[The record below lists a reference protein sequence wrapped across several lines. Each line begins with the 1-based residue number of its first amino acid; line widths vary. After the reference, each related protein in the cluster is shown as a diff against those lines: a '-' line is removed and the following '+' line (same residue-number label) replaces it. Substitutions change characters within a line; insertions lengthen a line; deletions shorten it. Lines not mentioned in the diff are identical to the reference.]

1 MLEYAIHSVQQA
13 GVSRVVVVVGH
24 QADEVIEEIEAD
36 VEYAVQEE
44 QLGTAHAVMQARE
57 KLADHRGP
65 VLVTYGDAPLY
76 RPETFRALIEVH
88 RAEGAQATL
97 LSTCLDEPRGY
108 GRVIRTSERGEFVEI
123 VEERDITTS
132 EIAAIREVNTGTYCF
147 DGPALFR
154 ALEQVNNENAQG
166 EYYLPD
172 TLAVIRKSGGKVAI
186 HELDDPT
193 EALGINDRRQLA
205 AAERVLRLR
214 VLDQLMLGGV
224 TIVDPETTYIHST
237 VEIGKDTTVYPFTIL
252 EGETKIGEACEIG
265 PHAQVRDSVIG
276 DEVVI
281 DTAVIAGSRI
291 GDGATVGPYTYLRP
305 GAVVEAGEKVEA
317 FRVGKE

>member
-1 MLEYAIHSVQQA
+1 MLEYAIHSLQQA

-24 QADEVIEEIEAD
+24 QAEEVMEEIEAD

-44 QLGTAHAVMQARE
+44 QLGTAHGAMQAQE
-57 KLADHRGP
+57 KLAGHRGP
-65 VLVTYGDAPLY
+65 VLITCGDTPLY
-76 RPETFRALIEVH
+76 RPETFRALIEAH

-97 LSTCLDEPRGY
+97 LSTRLEEPRGY
-108 GRVIRTSERGEFVEI
+108 GRVVRAPKTGEFLAI
-123 VEERDITTS
+123 VEERDIDS
-132 EIAAIREVNTGTYCF
+132 REIAAICEVNTGTYCF
-147 DGPALFR
+147 DGPALFG
-154 ALEQVNNENAQG
+154 ALDQVSNENAQG

-172 TLAVIRKSGGKVAI
+172 ALALIRKGGGKVAI

-193 EALGINDRRQLA
+193 EALGVNDRRQLA
-205 AAERVLRLR
+205 DAERVLRRRILER
-214 VLDQLMLGGV
+214 LMLSGV

-237 VEIGKDTTVYPFTIL
+237 VEIGQDTTVYPFTIL

-265 PHAQVRDSVIG
+265 PHVQVRDCVIG

-281 DTAVIAGSRI
+281 DTAVLVGSRI
-291 GDGATVGPYTYLRP
+291 GDGATLGPYTYLRP
-305 GAVVEAGEKVEA
+305 GAVVEAGERVEA